1 MVAYDTG
8 MCYNNIYYEELV
20 MGRSQSKRSN
30 RKNTT
35 KDFSNTNP
43 VAKNMEKFNKPATHV
58 DKKKESKIKYYPHI
72 DDIIREHDSIVESL
86 YDEHSYPRPDDEIR

>member
-1 MVAYDTG
+1 
-8 MCYNNIYYEELV
+8 

-30 RKNTT
+30 RKNTA

-58 DKKKESKIKYYPHI
+58 DKKKESKIKHYMHI
-72 DDIIREHDSIVESL
+72 DDIIRYHDAIVESL
-86 YDEHSYPRPDDEIR
+86 YDDPNASYDKYDNPNNPRPDDEIR

>member
-1 MVAYDTG
+1 
-8 MCYNNIYYEELV
+8 

-30 RKNTT
+30 RKNTA

-58 DKKKESKIKYYPHI
+58 DKKKESKNKGLDVDKAWL
-72 DDIIREHDSIVESL
+72 DDA
-86 YDEHSYPRPDDEIR
+86 

>member
-1 MVAYDTG
+1 
-8 MCYNNIYYEELV
+8 

-30 RKNTT
+30 RKNTA

-72 DDIIREHDSIVESL
+72 DDIIRESDSIVESL
-86 YDEHSYPRPDDEIR
+86 FDEHSYPRPDDEIR

>member
-1 MVAYDTG
+1 
-8 MCYNNIYYEELV
+8 

-30 RKNTT
+30 RKNTA

-58 DKKKESKIKYYPHI
+58 DKKKESKIKGFDI
-72 DDIIREHDSIVESL
+72 DKSWL
-86 YDEHSYPRPDDEIR
+86 DDEIR

>member
-1 MVAYDTG
+1 M
-8 MCYNNIYYEELV
+8 

-30 RKNTT
+30 RKNTA

-58 DKKKESKIKYYPHI
+58 DKKKESKNKGL
-72 DDIIREHDSIVESL
+72 DVDKAWL
-86 YDEHSYPRPDDEIR
+86 DDEIR

>member
-1 MVAYDTG
+1 
-8 MCYNNIYYEELV
+8 

-30 RKNTT
+30 RKNTA

-58 DKKKESKIKYYPHI
+58 DKKKESKNKGL
-72 DDIIREHDSIVESL
+72 DVDKAWL
-86 YDEHSYPRPDDEIR
+86 DDEIR